1 MDSLN
6 ICNKVMN
13 IVLVCFTIQE
23 VIMKLIYII
32 ALCCFN
38 ITAYAQSRID
48 FSLSIDG
55 KKRDVIIVKPSGD
68 VPSGGYPVVCMFH
81 GTGGGGERTFGTSQ
95 WKEKGEKEK
104 FITVFPSS
112 LEYCIIEN
120 GKQENT
126 TKWHISQ
133 LDSVACPGQT
143 LADDVKFVR
152 TFLDTIIQSF
162 PINKRRIYATGF
174 SNGASFV
181 SKLAVEMNDVFAAVA
196 PSGGGLN
203 RGDSNFV
210 THRIPIWLVLGS
222 KDNKWL
228 DNFAQFGL
236 KEFPLNDSTL
246 LWLRAALGRYRGLL
260 GLDTIYTKNSMPKVL
275 TYIYNTPLNK
285 AEAASEFRFTL
296 VDGMTH
302 EYPNGENSQ
311 YVLADILWDNFFS
324 KISKNTI
331 TGLYDSDQT
340 QITVYPQPAESFVTI
355 EGLSQ
360 GWVEIYDIMGN
371 KLITQQMNGK
381 TIVDVSLLVK
391 GYYTLTLNDGIT
403 YSITDF
409 IKM

>member
-1 MDSLN
+1 MKFMFL
-6 ICNKVMN
+6 
-13 IVLVCFTIQE
+13 VL
-23 VIMKLIYII
+23 
-32 ALCCFN
+32 LCCSY
-38 ITAYAQSRID
+38 TTTYAQSRID
-48 FSLSIDG
+48 LSLSIDG
-55 KKRDVIIVKPSGD
+55 KKRDVIVVKPSGD

-112 LEYCIIEN
+112 LEYCIIED

-152 TFLDTIIQSF
+152 TILDTIIQSL
-162 PINKRRIYATGF
+162 PINKSRIYASGF

-228 DNFAQFGL
+228 DNFAQYGL
-236 KEFPLNDSTL
+236 KEFPFNDSTL

-260 GLDTIYTKNSMPKVL
+260 ALDTIYTKNSMPKVL
-275 TYIYNTPLNK
+275 TYIYNTPLNN

-311 YVLADILWDNFFS
+311 YVLADIVWDNFFS
-324 KISKNTI
+324 KISKNI
-331 TGLYDSDQT
+331 TTDLYDPVQN
-340 QITVYPQPAESFVTI
+340 QVTVYPQPAESFVII

-360 GWVEIYDIMGN
+360 GRVEIFDIMGN
-371 KLITQQMNGK
+371 RLISQQMNGK
-381 TIVDVSLLVK
+381 AIVDVSLLMK
-391 GYYTLTLNDGIT
+391 GYYTLKLYDAFT
-403 YSITDF
+403 YTTTHL